1 MNISSGSKCVLPVAA
16 VCDRRSPL
24 SHRTFGAHR
33 APLQD
38 RFVKHLLLIALLS
51 FTAALS
57 GLAQKPSPWE
67 KSVVR
72 IEVARKSYD
81 YYQPWNR
88 RNDMT
93 AKTGLV
99 VGKDQILTTAQDLSD
114 ATLVRM
120 QSGGRGAWAIGS
132 VVWVDYYAN
141 LAVLTTRDTNFW
153 TNLKPAKLQDKP
165 NVTKTPLQILR
176 WREGKL
182 ETRQAEFT
190 QFAVRRSLLSDI
202 NQVCLEVSSEM
213 QDVGYG
219 EPLVADSQVAGLVAV
234 QYGRTCRVIPASF
247 LRMILDARRTKP
259 ERSLGYFHFYW
270 QPAENPSTLAN
281 FKLPGKPR
289 GVLVINVPARLDGS
303 AAVLQPHDIILQI
316 DGFNIDI
323 QGDYTDP
330 DYGPLMLENLATR
343 GKWAGDDVKMKI
355 WRDGREQTVS
365 YRLPKY
371 DFANSLV
378 PAGVYDQPP
387 DYLIVGGLVFQP
399 LTTPYLQRWGK
410 DWQRNAPFRFNYYRD
425 DEATKAQPSLVILS
439 QVLPDKFNIGYQEYR
454 GYVVEKVN
462 DQPVTNLAELQA
474 ALQKPKGEFHVI
486 DFVPNETLQRI
497 VIAAGD
503 AERAA
508 NRRILERFGIS
519 AAVQITPKNAAAN

>member
-1 MNISSGSKCVLPVAA
+1 MNISSGSKHVLPVAA

-38 RFVKHLLLIALLS
+38 RFVKHLLLIAL
-51 FTAALS
+51 FTFTTALS

-88 RNDMT
+88 RNDMA
-93 AKTGLV
+93 AKTGIV
-99 VGKDQILTTAQDLSD
+99 VGKNKILTTAQDLSD
-114 ATLVRM
+114 HTLVRM

-141 LAVLTTRDTNFW
+141 LAVLTTTDTNFW
-153 TNLKPAKLQDKP
+153 ANLKPAKLQAKP
-165 NVTKTPLQILR
+165 NVTKAPLQILR

-182 ETRQAEFT
+182 ESRAAEFT
-190 QFAVRRSLLSDI
+190 QFAVRKSQLSDI
-202 NQVCLEVSSEM
+202 NQVFAEVSSEI
-213 QDVGYG
+213 QDTGTG
-219 EPLVADSQVAGLVAV
+219 EPLVSDSQVAGIVVA
-234 QYGRTCRVIPASF
+234 QGGRNCRVIPASF
-247 LRMILDARRTKP
+247 LRMILNAHQDAKQPR
-259 ERSLGYFHFYW
+259 LGFFHFYW

-289 GVLVINVPARLDGS
+289 GVLVIDVPTRLDGG
-303 AAVLQPHDIILQI
+303 APVLKPHDIILQI
-316 DGFNIDI
+316 DGFDIDI

-343 GKWAGDDVKMKI
+343 GKWAGDEVKIKI
-355 WRDGREQTVS
+355 WRDGSEQTVS

-371 DFANSLV
+371 DFANALV

-410 DWQRNAPFRFNYYRD
+410 DWQRTAPFRFNYYRE
-425 DEATKAQPSLVILS
+425 DEATKEQPSLVILS

-454 GYVVEKVN
+454 GYAVAKVN
-462 DQPVTNLAELQA
+462 DQRVTSLADLQV
-474 ALQKPKGEFHVI
+474 ALQKPKDGFHVI

-497 VIAAGD
+497 VIAAG
-503 AERAA
+503 ATEQAA